1 MPTPQF
7 ADWLEGAR
15 DTSDRAAR
23 ELHVSRR
30 VVLARR
36 AANGWERAADVL
48 LERRGRDWWPDA
60 AALLRRAAVDWGTA
74 GNPAYAAEA
83 RARAARL
90 DAMVGP
96 GRLIHT
102 ADPGPRC
109 DPDPPVAGPPH
120 RRASRSTP

>member
-15 DTSDRAAR
+15 DASDRAVR
-23 ELHVSRR
+23 EPDPRWR

-36 AANGWERAADVL
+36 AANGWERAASL

-60 AALLRRAAVDWGTA
+60 AALLRRAAADWECA

-90 DAMVGP
+90 NALVGP
-96 GRLIHT
+96 GRRIYFV
-102 ADPGPRC
+102 DPGPRC
-109 DPDPPVAGPPH
+109 DPEPPVAGPSH
-120 RRASRSTP
+120 R

>member
-15 DTSDRAAR
+15 DASDRAAR
-23 ELHVSRR
+23 EPDVRLR

-36 AANGWERAADVL
+36 AANGWERAANVL
-48 LERRGRDWWPDA
+48 LERRGRDWWPNA
-60 AALLRRAAVDWGTA
+60 AALFRRAAADWEVA
-74 GNPAYAAEA
+74 GNRAYATEA

-109 DPDPPVAGPPH
+109 DPEPPVA
-120 RRASRSTP
+120 

>member
-1 MPTPQF
+1 VPTPQF

-15 DTSDRAAR
+15 DASDRAAR
-23 ELHVSRR
+23 EADGPRR

-36 AANGWERAADVL
+36 AANGWERAANVL

-60 AALLRRAAVDWGTA
+60 ATLLRRAAADWEIA
-74 GNPAYAAEA
+74 GNPGYAAEA

-96 GRLIHT
+96 GRLIHA
-102 ADPGPRC
+102 ADPRPWT
-109 DPDPPVAGPPH
+109 DPEASVTGPPH
-120 RRASRSTP
+120 R

>member
-15 DTSDRAAR
+15 DDSDRAAR
-23 ELHVSRR
+23 EPDARRR

-36 AANGWERAADVL
+36 AANGWERAANVL

-60 AALLRRAAVDWGTA
+60 AALLRRAAADWETA
-74 GNPAYAAEA
+74 GNFAYAAEA

-96 GRLIHT
+96 GRPIHP

-109 DPDPPVAGPPH
+109 DPDPPVARPPH
-120 RRASRSTP
+120 R